1 MEAGSFPG
9 PGQGGQHKVS
19 STGSWDSGLQ
29 CSQDSDGKGGMI
41 YRRKD
46 RLIDLRFKYVRG
58 LYCFR
63 A

>member
-19 STGSWDSGLQ
+19 SAGSWDSGLQ
-29 CSQDSDGKGGMI
+29 CRQDSHGKSGMI
-41 YRRKD
+41 NGYTD
-46 RLIDLRFKYVRG
+46 RVNVLKSNILK
-58 LYCFR
+58 